1 MAGQGFEKIFN
12 LKGGIQAWEGE
23 KATGPVEL
31 HLDLIRV
38 DETPLGI
45 IRVAY
50 GMEHTLGHLYT
61 RLQSITGDEALSQLL
76 ARLASMEDKHKQ
88 YLLDLLAQSE
98 PAHAAR
104 EAFQASQLSSATEGG
119 FDSEELFQKN
129 REFLTDVPALLD
141 LAMMLEV
148 QALDL
153 YLRFAQKVADDE
165 AKQVFYR
172 IADEEKTHLTWLGKL
187 RDQRT

>member
-1 MAGQGFEKIFN
+1 MAGQGFKKIFN

-23 KATGPVEL
+23 KATGPIEL

-38 DETPLGI
+38 EETPLDI

-76 ARLASMEDKHKQ
+76 ARLSALEDKHKQ
-88 YLLDLLAQSE
+88 YLLDLHAQLE
-98 PAHAAR
+98 PAQTDR
-104 EAFQASQLSSATEGG
+104 EALEASVLSSATEGG
-119 FDSEELFQKN
+119 FDTEELFQKN
-129 REFLTDVPALLD
+129 REFLKDVPALLD
-141 LAMMLEV
+141 LSMMLET

-153 YLRFAQKVADDE
+153 YLRFARKVEADQ
-165 AKQVFYR
+165 AKQVLYR